1 MEAKDVCSRAS
12 GKVKTYLIPPHCFVI
27 FFEHCTFC
35 TIVIKGTFLA
45 IIWFCKRQL
54 RICQV
59 ESMTPEYPLLE
70 FLFITPNNSTQ
81 IQNVCME
88 IYWYTFCHLSLSL
101 HKTQSWLYWVR
112 ANSGP
117 NAVIAAPRLRDTYGV
132 VIVKRPNCFSNYCK
146 N

>member
-1 MEAKDVCSRAS
+1 MYYKTVKSLNLVIKITLVFITVLEVMFIHGQCLMEAKDVCSRAS

-101 HKTQSWLYWVR
+101 HKTQS
-112 ANSGP
+112 
-117 NAVIAAPRLRDTYGV
+117 
-132 VIVKRPNCFSNYCK
+132 
-146 N
+146 